1 MKVNFE
7 HIFEHIG
14 FLFYAVAAEQRTLHP
29 ADYDRLKNLIGLE
42 WVTGL
47 NYNVDLQSRLKRAL
61 FEGVSKGFDNSMNA
75 EEAFVRFRD
84 YYEMHSLPFGNLLKL
99 KIISTA
105 IIIHT
110 EFSDNGHSSGIIARL
125 DKLLQATPAPLPA

>member
-14 FLFYAVAAEQRTLHP
+14 LLFYAVAAEQRVLH
-29 ADYDRLKNLIGLE
+29 AVDYDKLKNLIGSE

-47 NYNVDLQSRLKRAL
+47 NYNIDLQSRLKDAL
-61 FEGVSKGFDNSMNA
+61 FEGVRGGFDNSMNA
-75 EEAFVRFRD
+75 EVAFARFRD
-84 YYEMHSLPFGNLLKL
+84 YYEMHSLPFGNVLKL

-105 IIIHT
+105 ISIHT
-110 EFSDNGHSSGIIARL
+110 EFSDNGHGSGIISRL